1 MSPARDRQ
9 DSVQLY
15 RRLLGYALPYK
26 AMFLVG
32 VVGMVLMAATAGTFT
47 ALMKPLIDD
56 GFVGRDAAAI
66 RYLPFAIVGVF
77 LMRGFANV
85 LAEYGMSWVSQRVM
99 FDLRNAIFQR
109 LVALPTSFYEHN
121 TTGKLISKIIFNVGQ
136 MAGIVTS
143 TVLTLITDSLTVI
156 VLFGW
161 MLYLNWKLTLLFVV
175 LLPITTA
182 MLRYMSK
189 RFRKTSHEIQAS
201 MGEISQVTQEAAEG
215 QRVVKA
221 YRGEAA
227 ALHAFAAAND
237 RSRRQVMR
245 KVAVSAIGMG
255 LLQLVGAIGLA
266 VVIYLALATGQIS
279 AGGFASYVSA
289 AIWMMGPTRRL
300 AKVNEQIQTGLAA
313 AHSAFE
319 LLDEPIEDD
328 SGTRELKQVRGD
340 VEYQNVSYRY
350 PGTDQEALR
359 NVSFSIKAGQL
370 VALVGASGSGKTTC
384 ASLLPRFYRVEQ
396 GALLLDDVNV
406 NELKLANLRDQIAL
420 VGQEAILFD
429 DTLRN
434 NIAYGTRAPIDE
446 ARLQDAVRAAYV
458 LEFAE
463 RLPDGLDTRVGER
476 GSRLS
481 GGQRQRVAIAR
492 ALYKNA
498 PILILDEA
506 TSALDTESERFVQSA
521 MQQLMKGRSTLVIAH
536 RLSTVE
542 HADRIVVLAQGQV
555 VETGTHAEL
564 LARDGVYAGLYRSQ
578 FNAPAN

>member
-9 DSVQLY
+9 DSVPLY

-359 NVSFSIKAGQL
+359 NVSFSIKAGQM

>member
-9 DSVQLY
+9 DSVPLY

-221 YRGEAA
+221 YRGEAV

>member
-359 NVSFSIKAGQL
+359 NVSFSIKAGQM